1 MKGTPMLRG
10 SQEKIQLRIDG
21 MCCAEEAA
29 EVESALKNLNG
40 VLEVRTSVVTGVVTI
55 LYDPYL
61 LDPARLDVLA
71 IRRAVEG
78 AGCSVAGSAEAP
90 PQGGRSTPHSLG
102 VFTAATVLHPDRW

>member
-78 AGCSVAGSAEAP
+78 AGSTEAP
-90 PQGGRSTPHSLG
+90 PQGGRSTPHSPG